1 MDMCGVRFS
10 FQGLRYAH
18 PWLRNYAPYRRW
30 RFAPFRVPCTVHPFA
45 WFASLRSQG
54 RLRWKSALN
63 DYFNAL
69 TLFFNVCS
77 CKSEKFHVS
86 LTSQNELQIML
97 FLETKEVVK
106 QYSAHRALDKV
117 SIQVPEK
124 KIFGLLGPNGAGKTT
139 LIRIINR
146 ITAPDSGE
154 VLFKGRPLQADD
166 IYNIGYLPE
175 ERGLYKKMKVGEQA
189 IYLARLKGLSAAE
202 AQKRLKVWFKKFDIL
217 DWWDKKLE
225 ELSKGMQ
232 QKVQFIITVIHDP
245 ELLIFDEP
253 FSGFDPL
260 NTELLKNEI
269 IELKERGKTI
279 IFSTHNMASVEEIC
293 DEIALINRSQV
304 VLSGNVQ
311 EVRTRYKNNI
321 FRIQTTDENPEIN
334 PEWCEILSCEKTR
347 QSNIIRIKKSI
358 PVSNSEFLSKLL
370 QNNEI
375 LSFEE
380 EIPSMNDIF
389 IQMAKQ

>member
-1 MDMCGVRFS
+1 M
-10 FQGLRYAH
+10 
-18 PWLRNYAPYRRW
+18 
-30 RFAPFRVPCTVHPFA
+30 
-45 WFASLRSQG
+45 
-54 RLRWKSALN
+54 
-63 DYFNAL
+63 
-69 TLFFNVCS
+69 
-77 CKSEKFHVS
+77 
-86 LTSQNELQIML
+86 I
-97 FLETKEVVK
+97 FLETKDVVK
-106 QYSAHRALDKV
+106 QYSGHLALDQV

-154 VLFKGRPLQADD
+154 VLFQGRPLQENDV
-166 IYNIGYLPE
+166 YNIGYLPE

-189 IYLARLKGLSAAE
+189 VYLAQLKGLSASEAE
-202 AQKRLKVWFKKFDIL
+202 SRLKTWFQKFDIL
-217 DWWDKKLE
+217 DWWNKKLE

-232 QKVQFIITVIHDP
+232 QKIQFIITVVHDP

-269 IELKERGKTI
+269 LELKERGKTI
-279 IFSTHNMASVEEIC
+279 IFSTHNMSSVEEIC

-304 VLSGNVQ
+304 VLSGHVT
-311 EVRTRYKNNI
+311 EVRARYKNHIFKLQTTAEVLKTDEALCEVIEYQKGYHTHI
-321 FRIQTTDENPEIN
+321 FRV
-334 PEWCEILSCEKTR
+334 
-347 QSNIIRIKKSI
+347 KKVK
-358 PVSNSEFLSKLL
+358 PVTNSEFLAALL

-375 LSFEE
+375 VSFEE

-389 IQMAKQ
+389 IQTVTNE